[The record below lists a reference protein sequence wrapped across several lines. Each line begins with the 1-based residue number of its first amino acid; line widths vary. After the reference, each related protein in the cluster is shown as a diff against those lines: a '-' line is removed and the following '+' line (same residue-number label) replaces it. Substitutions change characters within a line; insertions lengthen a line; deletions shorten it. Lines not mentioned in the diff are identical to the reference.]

1 MNEYNI
7 MKFLIIWII
16 PFSII
21 MYIIFTI
28 LGVK

>member
-7 MKFLIIWII
+7 MKYIIIWII

-21 MYIIFTI
+21 MYIILTI
-28 LGVK
+28 LGVE